1 MNCIKPAFS
10 DFNSIEFSKSW
21 KAKFSTYCVPKGL
34 HRKRQQRTEPCSHC
48 CSSIV
53 SCIIACLLVWP
64 PLSYKLKSY
73 CLENFQLRAK
83 WKGIRRSTPFGGIEE
98 KRSHFW
104 KVILLRAFSCWKS
117 TRTFI
122 QVLIIYICGGFFL
135 FILYYKSG
143 SHWSN
148 FWHKMSIRVVNRN
161 EDVVWIRKPFLDNG
175 ILPSQVFWI
184 NPVEE
189 MGVVAP
195 DEGLITFAIRMLQW
209 LLLALLNLRKEG
221 LVHAL

>member
-10 DFNSIEFSKSW
+10 DFNSIEFSKSC

-83 WKGIRRSTPFGGIEE
+83 WKGYSTINAIWRNRGKKVSFLESLPPTRLFPAEKVLERSFHSSSHHLHLRRVLS
-98 KRSHFW
+98 
-104 KVILLRAFSCWKS
+104 VYLVLQVWKS
-117 TRTFI
+117 LK
-122 QVLIIYICGGFFL
+122 Q
-135 FILYYKSG
+135 
-143 SHWSN
+143 
-148 FWHKMSIRVVNRN
+148 
-161 EDVVWIRKPFLDNG
+161 
-175 ILPSQVFWI
+175 
-184 NPVEE
+184 
-189 MGVVAP
+189 
-195 DEGLITFAIRMLQW
+195 
-209 LLLALLNLRKEG
+209 LLAQD
-221 LVHAL
+221 VY

>member
-10 DFNSIEFSKSW
+10 DFNSIEFSKSC

-83 WKGIRRSTPFGGIEE
+83 WKGYSTFNAIWRNRG
-98 KRSHFW
+98 K
-104 KVILLRAFSCWKS
+104 KVSFLESLPFSCWKS

-148 FWHKMSIRVVNRN
+148 FWHKMSIRVVHRS
-161 EDVVWIRKPFLDNG
+161 EDGVW
-175 ILPSQVFWI
+175 FW
-184 NPVEE
+184 
-189 MGVVAP
+189 
-195 DEGLITFAIRMLQW
+195 T
-209 LLLALLNLRKEG
+209 K
-221 LVHAL
+221 

>member
-10 DFNSIEFSKSW
+10 DFNSIEFSKSC

-83 WKGIRRSTPFGGIEE
+83 WKGYSLFNAIWRNRGKKVSFLESLPPTRLFPAEKVLERSFKFSSSTSAAGSFCLSCITSLEVIEATFGTRCLLGWYIGLKTVSDSELNKEAFYRQLFSAPTGFLNKPGWRNGGI
-98 KRSHFW
+98 
-104 KVILLRAFSCWKS
+104 
-117 TRTFI
+117 
-122 QVLIIYICGGFFL
+122 
-135 FILYYKSG
+135 
-143 SHWSN
+143 
-148 FWHKMSIRVVNRN
+148 
-161 EDVVWIRKPFLDNG
+161 
-175 ILPSQVFWI
+175 
-184 NPVEE
+184 
-189 MGVVAP
+189 
-195 DEGLITFAIRMLQW
+195 
-209 LLLALLNLRKEG
+209 
-221 LVHAL
+221 

>member
-10 DFNSIEFSKSW
+10 DFNSIEFSKSC

-83 WKGIRRSTPFGGIEE
+83 WKGIRRSTPFGGTEE

-104 KVILLRAFSCWKS
+104 KVILLRAFFLLKKYSNVHSSSHHLHLRRLLSVYLVLQVWKS
-117 TRTFI
+117 LK
-122 QVLIIYICGGFFL
+122 Q
-135 FILYYKSG
+135 
-143 SHWSN
+143 
-148 FWHKMSIRVVNRN
+148 
-161 EDVVWIRKPFLDNG
+161 
-175 ILPSQVFWI
+175 
-184 NPVEE
+184 
-189 MGVVAP
+189 
-195 DEGLITFAIRMLQW
+195 
-209 LLLALLNLRKEG
+209 LLAQD
-221 LVHAL
+221 VY